1 MKACFVRR
9 SYLPSELQIQVK
21 FVCIRVWPLV
31 SCLLFQ
37 INILKVYLWCY
48 FIDRVS
54 DINMLSMIM
63 ILIAFHIKFQYQ
75 YFLLILLVRSL
86 LESLLAFFFT
96 YQRFSLAKLVSFYR
110 LYILLNS
117 LLKAPVQAKKKY
129 WWYFCIC
136 KTYCYNAKNN
146 QKCTIKVSISLA
158 KNSNTLIM
166 SPSFPWRKLKA

>member
-1 MKACFVRR
+1 MRR

-48 FIDRVS
+48 FKDRVS

-63 ILIAFHIKFQYQ
+63 ILIAFNIKFQCQ

-117 LLKAPVQAKKKY
+117 LLKASVQAKEKNIGDLFVYVKRTV
-129 WWYFCIC
+129 ITL
-136 KTYCYNAKNN
+136 KTIRSA
-146 QKCTIKVSISLA
+146 L
-158 KNSNTLIM
+158 
-166 SPSFPWRKLKA
+166 LKSQFL

>member
-1 MKACFVRR
+1 MILVALFFKNVGLIRILVYNFINCNESMFCEAILFTFWTTNH
-9 SYLPSELQIQVK
+9 VK

-117 LLKAPVQAKKKY
+117 LLKASVQAKKKILVIFLY
-129 WWYFCIC
+129 
-136 KTYCYNAKNN
+136 
-146 QKCTIKVSISLA
+146 
-158 KNSNTLIM
+158 M
-166 SPSFPWRKLKA
+166 

>member
-1 MKACFVRR
+1 MFCEAILFTFWTTNTG
-9 SYLPSELQIQVK
+9 E
-21 FVCIRVWPLV
+21 VCLYQGLTPCIMLAF
-31 SCLLFQ
+31 SN
-37 INILKVYLWCY
+37 NILKVYLWCY

-117 LLKAPVQAKKKY
+117 LLKASVQAKKKY

-166 SPSFPWRKLKA
+166 SPYFPWRKLKA